1 MVRQRTT
8 EIRKSADNAQSAHKK
23 EPREI
28 LDLNAREVSLVDR
41 PAIARTFLVVKRQ
54 EGTMGA
60 FENEI
65 NKSAEGSIAVP
76 VEKTAEKTEPVA
88 SAQTATT
95 ETSEAEKA
103 EKCPKCGAILDENG
117 DCLNPKCDYQAK
129 GCGGGKKDEM
139 KKSLVSFDTETAEI
153 TIEGEVSKGLKGFT
167 EHRMKSLGNAVG
179 ALLKLMA
186 EVNPEV
192 TKSMI
197 SDLVK
202 QALPGDLK
210 WTSGTTAVPASAV
223 AKSDATPATTT
234 EQLSAIVKSVLEPVV
249 KRVEEIGGQVAE
261 ITKARTSPQSESIGT
276 DKVEKSGSFWGG
288 LPLK

>member
-1 MVRQRTT
+1 MPDNNG
-8 EIRKSADNAQSAHKK
+8 KSPGLDKK

-41 PAIARTFLVVKRQ
+41 PAIVRTFLVVKRQ
-54 EGTMGA
+54 EDTMGA
-60 FENEI
+60 FENET

-88 SAQTATT
+88 SAQATAT
-95 ETSEAEKA
+95 ETSEAEKAKAKKA
-103 EKCPKCGAILDENG
+103 EKCPKCGAILDEEG
-117 DCLNPKCDYQAK
+117 ACLNPKCDYQAK
-129 GCGGGKKDEM
+129 GCGGGAKKPDM
-139 KKSLVSFDTETAEI
+139 TKKSLVSFDTETAEI

-167 EHRMKSLGNAVG
+167 ENRMKSLGNAVG

-223 AKSDATPATTT
+223 AKSEATPTATT

-261 ITKARTSPQSESIGT
+261 ITKTRISPQSESIGT
-276 DKVEKSGSFWGG
+276 DKVEKSQGSFWGG